1 MLRNYLGEI
10 GVALGIMLIVAM
22 ANAYSDIQELKIFA
36 EQGPRHTAID
46 AHEHREELMRE
57 LDQVHDLQQQIL
69 DRLLSM

>member
-1 MLRNYLGEI
+1 MLRNYLGEV

-36 EQGPRHTAID
+36 DQGPRHTAVD

-57 LDQVHDLQQQIL
+57 LDQVHEMQKQIL
-69 DRLLSM
+69 DKLLSM

>member
-36 EQGPRHTAID
+36 DQGPRHTAVD

-57 LDQVHDLQQQIL
+57 MDQIHEMQKQIL